1 MSFPAISGS
10 PKREESKGLHNHC
23 RLRVPG
29 RDRKRLTI
37 YSWRQKHTCGGGG
50 GGGGDDL
57 EGRGENGGGAHAGG
71 GDGHGGGGGGG
82 WSGGGASHGWFQCSV
97 NLDRLSWNAAAY
109 QEVRALG
116 AAWTCP
122 LVAQACLVEA

>member
-1 MSFPAISGS
+1 MDLGYPSSCCRVGCPGCQYPAWSLLVKCCVVCDCSHLVG
-10 PKREESKGLHNHC
+10 
-23 RLRVPG
+23 
-29 RDRKRLTI
+29 D
-37 YSWRQKHTCGGGG
+37 CGGGG